1 MRAPPT
7 SHGHFDSSQ
16 SNYESESF
24 DHVTGQPSANYG
36 VDEVDR
42 ESVLFPNYRNTSKF
56 NFYDS
61 KDDNAPSEDIM
72 VSDSNDHIES
82 LKKNTD
88 GLESSTLLDQLLN
101 DDVFCGSSFTGFH
114 ISKRDTSSKSSCDR
128 YDPSTLALSL
138 REIAKH
144 IEENAYQS
152 SSRLKKYDECCSFL
166 KSRIENLNMELDN
179 CYKELEVATKQLE
192 LTKST
197 FENRVKELEAHV
209 HQLTSINRD
218 SINDSTVEDDDKGIT
233 PSIKHVDIVSENLT
247 ASTTMPS
254 INIGYVDLDEKSKV
268 FAKRLIR
275 YLYADVNDSD
285 GSSFLPNL
293 YQNIREMPGVI
304 DCKEVI
310 KFIEDSIRRDSY
322 IIHAR
327 LTHDSIMSYQAPD
340 HFMDDS
346 HYVYG
351 IVPQSNNERQVI
363 SELEST
369 IQFVS
374 NSNDTSRMLK
384 VNASS
389 TDIPTHSSKSHVLMN
404 KRVLLAIFKGTNLN
418 NLYNYLFVS
427 LGCDNFRVVE
437 VINAAICAKFMDF
450 QLAPKFSSCVKHPL
464 LWAFGDNYNCPQ
476 ASRYLKMLNYNFSSF
491 PLDPTNGDN
500 LWHYIS
506 KGNGVILAQKLK
518 TYSSYSKNIN
528 VCNNIG
534 ETPLSL
540 SHDQLRRELIT
551 SSIIELAAKGSD
563 YYKKGEYDRA
573 LEYYSKAINKQLELG
588 KIDENC
594 NMKSGDNNMGKLYY
608 NKARSLVHLHRWVEA
623 IEYCE
628 LCLKHIPKYQNAYET
643 CIQAYEY
650 LLDWENAAK
659 TCISM
664 KENCGFCDDSRFAF
678 IKAQR
683 DATLFQLLG
692 LEKSANANDIKRAF
706 NTLCKI
712 WHPDKIAVQAENDI
726 KKRCVN
732 HFNRLFDAREKL
744 MDSGIRT
751 SEQLKEE
758 TNYRSPTPFIDVNA
772 KTVDERETKVEFT
785 KDKSRWIDFHESG
798 NFEDSFQIHQGQNA
812 DTADVFLN
820 KVNRKGVKQTF
831 KNPEFSD
838 NVNYKSRENLD
849 QLTMERLKF
858 IDSMKVLKGQAIF
871 DYETLT
877 WGQL

>member
-1 MRAPPT
+1 MQPN
-7 SHGHFDSSQ
+7 SHNHFDSSR
-16 SNYESESF
+16 SNYEPESF
-24 DHVTGQPSANYG
+24 EHVPSQHNTSYG
-36 VDEVDR
+36 IDEVDG
-42 ESVLFPNYRNTSKF
+42 ESVLFSNYRGASKF
-56 NFYDS
+56 KYFP
-61 KDDNAPSEDIM
+61 KDEHPPSEDIIG
-72 VSDSNDHIES
+72 SDSNDHIES
-82 LKKNTD
+82 LKKHTT
-88 GLESSTLLDQLLN
+88 GLETSTLIDQLMN
-101 DDVFCGSSFTGFH
+101 DELFCDPSFSGFH
-114 ISKRDTSSKSSCDR
+114 ISKKENSSKSSSDK
-128 YDPSTLALSL
+128 YDPNTLALSL
-138 REIAKH
+138 REIARH
-144 IEENAYQS
+144 IEENAYKS
-152 SSRLKKYDECCSFL
+152 SSRLKKYDECCSLL
-166 KSRIENLNMELDN
+166 KNRIENLNMELDN
-179 CYKELEVATKQLE
+179 CYKELDAATKQLE
-192 LTKST
+192 ITKST

-209 HQLTSINRD
+209 NQLTSINRD
-218 SINDSTVEDDDKGIT
+218 SINDSAVEDNNSNT
-233 PSIKHVDIVSENLT
+233 PSVRHSDIGNEALT

-254 INIGYVDLDEKSKV
+254 INISYVDLDEKNKA

-275 YLYADVNDSD
+275 YLYADINDSD

-293 YQNIREMPGVI
+293 YQYIREMPDVI
-304 DCKEVI
+304 NCKEVI

-327 LTHDSIMSYQAPD
+327 LTHDSIMSHHSSD
-340 HFMDDS
+340 HFMDDTLYS
-346 HYVYG
+346 HG
-351 IVPQSNNERQVI
+351 IVPQSNNERQII

-374 NSNDTSRMLK
+374 NSGDTSRMFK
-384 VNASS
+384 VNTSS
-389 TDIPTHSSKSHVLMN
+389 DVQAHSGKSHVLMN
-404 KRVLLAIFKGTNLN
+404 RRVLLAIFKSTNLN

-427 LGCDNFRVVE
+427 LSCDNFRVAE
-437 VINAAICAKFMDF
+437 MINSSVCAKFMDF

-464 LWAFGDNYNCPQ
+464 LWAFGDNFNCSQ

-491 PLDPTNGDN
+491 PLDPTSGDN

-506 KGNGVILAQKLK
+506 KGNGVLLAQRLK

-540 SHDQLRRELIT
+540 SHDQLRRELVT

-563 YYKKGEYDRA
+563 HYKKNEYDQA
-573 LEYYSKAINKQLELG
+573 LEYYSKAIDKQLELG

-594 NMKSGDNNMGKLYY
+594 NVKSCDNNMGKLYY
-608 NKARSLVHLHRWVEA
+608 NKARSLVHLNRWVEA

-664 KENCGFCDDSRFAF
+664 KENCGFCDDSRLTF

-692 LEKSANANDIKRAF
+692 VDKSANSNDIKRAF

-712 WHPDKIAVQAENDI
+712 WHPDKIAAQAENDI
-726 KKRCVN
+726 KKRCIN

-744 MDSGIRT
+744 MDTTIRN
-751 SEQLKEE
+751 SEQMKDE
-758 TNYRSPTPFIDVNA
+758 TAYKSPTPFIDVN
-772 KTVDERETKVEFT
+772 TRVVDERDTNIDFIKDKTRWVEFHDSNKLEEPFT
-785 KDKSRWIDFHESG
+785 TYSG
-798 NFEDSFQIHQGQNA
+798 L
-812 DTADVFLN
+812 DVGTSDAFLN
-820 KVNRKGVKQTF
+820 KVSKKGVKKYLKTADLF
-831 KNPEFSD
+831 D
-838 NVNYKSRENLD
+838 NSNYKSRENLD

-858 IDSMKVLKGQAIF
+858 MDSMKVLKGQAIF